1 MDIGEPTVFIDTNVV
16 VRYLTNDPP
25 DQAEIA
31 ASIVD
36 EVGDFW
42 ISDVVLTETAYVM
55 RDVYAV
61 SREDIVDR
69 LMGFVRKANVSVH
82 GIDKDFVLQGLRMC
96 RPSGRVSF
104 GDAMVWAA
112 ARTAGADVVYT
123 FDRRFP
129 SVGIEV
135 QREL

>member
-1 MDIGEPTVFIDTNVV
+1 MDIGEPAVFIDTNVV

-69 LMGFVRKANVSVH
+69 LMGFVRKANVSIY
-82 GIDKDFVLQGLRMC
+82 GIDKAFVLQGLRMC

-112 ARTAGADVVYT
+112 ARSAGADIVYT

-129 SVGIEV
+129 SDGVEV
-135 QREL
+135 RREL